1 MSRLPLYSR
10 LLPFTIVILCGA
22 LLVFPVCASAERQEP
37 LSSLAEQEQTEKVEL
52 LAELQNLTELA
63 TKTKMNADYVPG
75 IISVL
80 HRGDLLALGLRTVS
94 EALQL
99 VPGIQV
105 EREPTGDYAIYPR
118 GFADQKS
125 IKMRVLVDSVVTN
138 STFDGDA
145 LFAQIP
151 IEQIDR
157 IEVIRGPGSAVHGEF
172 AFAGVIN
179 IVTRDDGDRV
189 HVRLGNDGTQQV
201 GGVFKLS
208 DLERDW
214 HLSLNLSGWKSR
226 GDDIT
231 TGTDVLYE
239 LGLGDISLAPGSLD
253 AGERYGLAVLKL
265 RLGDFSLLAHAQQ
278 ANTGAFFGALNALP
292 SDTGQTDTLENANW
306 SIQASQRFVPGNA
319 LTAELKLL
327 WQVITTTSDEEIL
340 PPGAPFP
347 LFWEDN
353 VYPNGL
359 RQELYGST
367 RRAQA
372 DLDIEW
378 SGWNRHLWRIEFSA
392 ADIELTDAWWAVNGD
407 LDTLQPLPTMVRYT
421 GAQNYIDEDAA
432 RSIQSLSVQDQWSI
446 TERLAVTAGLR
457 YDHYSDVGDNL
468 APRLSAVWR
477 LTDEHL
483 LKAQIAEAFN
493 PLTLVQVHQIVELPG
508 RRLPTDPETI
518 QTTELGYIRS
528 HGDTV
533 ARATLFHSDISNLYL
548 TENGDYVGQGAARL
562 QGVELEWEQRFG
574 PTWKLLANLSYN
586 DTQDKLRDGPFSGAA
601 RWLGNL
607 ALFYRL
613 HEDLLLTGRWQYVG
627 KRERNA
633 DDPRDEPLDGYD
645 NISLTLNW
653 FDAGIKGLTL
663 RAGVTNLLS
672 EHIRSPAPAL
682 TYRDDYLIDDERT
695 WWAQLSYEW

>member
-1 MSRLPLYSR
+1 MRPLSAHSRLIPLA
-10 LLPFTIVILCGA
+10 IVILHGG
-22 LLVFPVCASAERQEP
+22 VFVSPVWAGAERQEP
-37 LSSLAEQEQTEKVEL
+37 LSEQERAEKVEL
-52 LAELQNLTELA
+52 LAELQDLTELA

-80 HRGDLLALGLRTVS
+80 YRGDLLALGLRTVV

-118 GFADQKS
+118 GFSDHKA
-125 IKMRVLVDSVVTN
+125 IKMRVLIDSVVTN
-138 STFDGDA
+138 SAFDGDA

-157 IEVIRGPGSAVHGEF
+157 IEIIRGPGSSVHGEF

-179 IVTRDDGDRV
+179 IITRDDGDRV
-189 HVRLGNDGTQQV
+189 HVRLDGDGTRQV

-208 DLERDW
+208 DPERDR

-231 TGTDVLYE
+231 TGTDVLHE
-239 LGLGDISLAPGSLD
+239 IGLGEISRAPGSLD
-253 AGERYGLAVLKL
+253 AGERYGFAVLKL
-265 RLGDFSLLAHAQQ
+265 HLGDFSLLAHAQQ
-278 ANTGAFFGALNALP
+278 ANNGAFFGALNALP
-292 SDTGQTDTLENANW
+292 SDTGRTDTLENSNW
-306 SIQASQRFVPGNA
+306 SIQASQRFVPGDA
-319 LTAELKLL
+319 LTAELRLL
-327 WQVITTTSDEEIL
+327 WKVNQHTSDEEIL

-372 DLDIEW
+372 DLEVEW
-378 SGWNRHLWRIEFSA
+378 SGWEKHLWRIEVSA
-392 ADIELTDAWWAVNGD
+392 SDIVLTDAWWAVNGD
-407 LDTLQPLPTMVRYT
+407 LDTLQPLPNMVRYT
-421 GAQNYIDEDAA
+421 GDRNYIDEDAA
-432 RSIQSLSVQDQWSI
+432 RTIQSLSVQDQWSV
-446 TERLAVTAGLR
+446 TERLDVTAGLR
-457 YDHYSDVGDNL
+457 YDRYSDVGDNL

-477 LTDEHL
+477 LSDEHL

-493 PLTLVQVHQIVELPG
+493 PLTLVEVNQTVELPG

-518 QTTELGYIRS
+518 RTSELGYVRT

-533 ARATLFHSDISNLYL
+533 GRATLFHSDISNLYL
-548 TENGDYVGQGAARL
+548 TENGNYVGQGDARL
-562 QGVELEWEQRFG
+562 QGIELEWEQRFG
-574 PTWKLLANLSYN
+574 STWKLLSNVSYN
-586 DTQDKLRDGPFSGAA
+586 DTLDKIRGGPFTGAA

-607 ALFYRL
+607 AVFYRPRS
-613 HEDLLLTGRWQYVG
+613 DLLLTGRWQYVG

-633 DDPRDEPLDGYD
+633 NDPRDEPLDGYD
-645 NISLTLNW
+645 NIALTLNW
-653 FDAGIKGLTL
+653 FDVGAKGLTL
-663 RAGVTNLLS
+663 RAGVTNLLG
-672 EHIRSPAPAL
+672 EDIRSPAPAL
-682 TYRDDYLIDDERT
+682 TYREDYLLDDERT